1 MKFETLDEFLSYHY
15 KLMGDICEKCC
26 ENHEDVC
33 DIAFQIWDLVR
44 VFANRSYVTLAF
56 DCCYI
61 AGNATGNKVSI
72 PLLQNISV
80 DLLNGRRVK
89 AMTTSSGK
97 KRWFLTDKGKS
108 AILDVLVDEDLYK
121 DIVSNWTDEEE

>member
-1 MKFETLDEFLSYHY
+1 MKFETLDEFLFYHHGLIG
-15 KLMGDICEKCC
+15 KICEKCC
-26 ENHEDVC
+26 ENHEDVS

-44 VFANRSYVTLAF
+44 VFANRSYFTLAF

-80 DLLNGRRVK
+80 DLLDGRRVK

-108 AILDVLVDEDLYK
+108 AILDVLVDKDLYK